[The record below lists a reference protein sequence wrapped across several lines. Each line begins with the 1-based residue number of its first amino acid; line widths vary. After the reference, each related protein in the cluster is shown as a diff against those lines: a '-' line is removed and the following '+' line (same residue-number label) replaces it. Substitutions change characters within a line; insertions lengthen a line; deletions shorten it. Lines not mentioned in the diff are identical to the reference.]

1 MADQAKN
8 DSFNQASKDSCDQA
22 KNDSCDQASKDSC
35 DQAKND
41 SFDQAKTTIKNE
53 YVYESDCDRLWR
65 LGCSVV
71 GEKQKQ
77 FYIHRC

>member
-1 MADQAKN
+1 MA
-8 DSFNQASKDSCDQA
+8 DQA

-35 DQAKND
+35 NQAKKDSFDQANSD
-41 SFDQAKTTIKNE
+41 SCDQAKTTIKNE
-53 YVYESDCDRLWR
+53 YVNESDMDRLWR
-65 LGCSVV
+65 LGCSEV

>member
-1 MADQAKN
+1 MA
-8 DSFNQASKDSCDQA
+8 DQA

-35 DQAKND
+35 DQARKD
-41 SFDQAKTTIKNE
+41 SFDQANSDSCDQAKTTIKNE
-53 YVYESDCDRLWR
+53 YINEYESDMDRLWR
-65 LGCSVV
+65 LGCSAV